1 MNEDNRYDDI
11 INLPHHVSKTRPR
24 MSLYDRAAQ
33 FASFAALTGHEEAIE
48 ETARKTD
55 NMVEMD
61 EYAMDDIDNE
71 LRYIRENINIMPEVC
86 IRYFRPDSK
95 KSGGSYLEHRGNV
108 KKIDENS
115 RRLIFT
121 DETGIDIDFIVYIS
135 H

>member
-33 FASFAALTGHEEAIE
+33 FASFAALTGHEDAIE
-48 ETARKTD
+48 ETARRTD

-121 DETGIDIDFIVYIS
+121 DGTGIDISFIVYIS

>member
-1 MNEDNRYDDI
+1 MKEDNRYDDI

-24 MSLYDRAAQ
+24 MPLYDRAAQ
-33 FASFAALTGHEEAIE
+33 FASFAALTGHEDAIE
-48 ETARKTD
+48 ETARRTD
-55 NMVEMD
+55 DMVEMD

-121 DETGIDIDFIVYIS
+121 DGAGIDIGFIVYIS